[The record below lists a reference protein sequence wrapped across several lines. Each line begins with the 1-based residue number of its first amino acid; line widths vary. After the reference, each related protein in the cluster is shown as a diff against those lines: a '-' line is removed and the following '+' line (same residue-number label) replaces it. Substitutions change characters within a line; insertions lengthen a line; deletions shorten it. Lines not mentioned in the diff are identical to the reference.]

1 MYAISY
7 PVHNLIMGSSSQII
21 VPAEEQ
27 RADEGTLLAYKPERQ
42 RAFDE
47 QEAGNGERRSVAGG

>member
-1 MYAISY
+1 MVS
-7 PVHNLIMGSSSQII
+7 GSQII

-27 RADEGTLLAYKPERQ
+27 RADKGRLLPYKPERQ

-47 QEAGNGERRSVAGG
+47 QEAGDGNERAGG